1 MVYFLTAVAAI
12 AGFLFGYDE
21 GVIAVALPLIEKDF
35 PMTPFVSGFMTAA
48 VPLGALFA
56 ACVAGRVTDRFGR
69 RRVLMVAA
77 AVFAAAALIAAAM
90 TAIWILV
97 VARFV
102 LGFAIGLAAVVAPLY
117 ISESA
122 PRAIRGALVA
132 TYQLAI
138 TFGILVSYLAGLAF
152 GSGGSWRMMFALGAV
167 PAGLFLVGLAFLP
180 ESPRW
185 LVLRG
190 FSDAAKASIRRL
202 RGAGADVDREL
213 GEIRSSLA
221 ASTGKKAGYAALLAP
236 LVRPASTP

>member
-1 MVYFLTAVAAI
+1 MAGGDLGRQLMVYFLTAVAAI

-56 ACVAGRVTDRFGR
+56 ACFAGRVTDRFGR

-117 ISESA
+117 ISEPA

-132 TYQLAI
+132 TYQLASRSEFSSL
-138 TFGILVSYLAGLAF
+138 T
-152 GSGGSWRMMFALGAV
+152 WPALPSAAV
-167 PAGLFLVGLAFLP
+167 A
-180 ESPRW
+180 
-185 LVLRG
+185 
-190 FSDAAKASIRRL
+190 
-202 RGAGADVDREL
+202 RGA
-213 GEIRSSLA
+213 
-221 ASTGKKAGYAALLAP
+221 
-236 LVRPASTP
+236 